1 MPEQGAGC
9 VELRGDVASQVVAG
23 MGGGAVGFLCLQET
37 PHAAARAQLVVAGAA
52 DVAIPF
58 MHRAAAAEG
67 ELIGVG
73 GAGCRAG
80 AAGNPARE
88 RIVVVMGGDYPFFK
102 ISELKMKSRL
112 LDGNLLI
119 GKYSRAAS

>member
-1 MPEQGAGC
+1 MPEQAAGC
-9 VELRGDVASQVVAG
+9 AELRGDVASHVVAR
-23 MGGGAVGFLCLQET
+23 MSGGAVCFLRLQQT
-37 PHAAARAQLVVAGAA
+37 PHAAARALLVVTGAA

-73 GAGCRAG
+73 SAGGRSS
-80 AAGNPARE
+80 AARDEARE
-88 RIVVVMGGDYPFFK
+88 RIVAVMGGDYSFFK
-102 ISELKMKSRL
+102 MSELKIKSRL

-119 GKYSRAAS
+119 GKNSRAAS